1 MAWYTFVLRQFIVIM
16 GLTRQKVKVE
26 TRLLHEITVNLGK
39 PQNIVIMLRQ
49 AYLNRITFVFIQC
62 NQKFYVVVLLFKRS
76 IRLEKCTLRM
86 PLKKMIY
93 VPQKQH
99 A

>member
-26 TRLLHEITVNLGK
+26 TRLLHKITVNRGK

-62 NQKFYVVVLLFKRS
+62 NQKLYAK
-76 IRLEKCTLRM
+76 
-86 PLKKMIY
+86 
-93 VPQKQH
+93 
-99 A
+99 